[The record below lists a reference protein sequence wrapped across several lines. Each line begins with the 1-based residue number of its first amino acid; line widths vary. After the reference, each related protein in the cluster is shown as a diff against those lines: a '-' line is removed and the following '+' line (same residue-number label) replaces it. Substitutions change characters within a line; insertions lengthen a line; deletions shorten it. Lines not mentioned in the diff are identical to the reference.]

1 MQQHGKGQRTPSPL
15 PFQTIGEEIGNSILH
30 GLGVLLAIAGLVLLT
45 LRANGYLGGRGGG
58 APAVAILVIFTAS
71 MIILFLA
78 STLYHGIQHR
88 GAKRVFRILD
98 HSAIYVLIAGTYTPF
113 CLLGLRGAMG
123 WAYFG
128 AEWALAAAGISL
140 YASGVRF
147 IKKAEL
153 AIYII
158 MGWAIL
164 GGGFWLAR
172 VVPRKS
178 MILLIAGGAAYT
190 LGTFWYR
197 RKNRPMT
204 HVIWHVF
211 VLAGAALH
219 WWSIWF
225 MS

>member
-1 MQQHGKGQRTPSPL
+1 M
-15 PFQTIGEEIGNSILH
+15 GEEIGNSITH
-30 GLGVLLAIAGLVLLT
+30 GIGALLAAAGLVLLT

-58 APAVAILVIFTAS
+58 APVTASLVIFTAS

-78 STLYHGIQHR
+78 SALYHGIQR
-88 GAKRVFRILD
+88 PDAKRLLRILD
-98 HSAIYVLIAGTYTPF
+98 HSAIYLLIAGTYTPF
-113 CLLGLRGAMG
+113 SLLGFRGAVG

-128 AEWALAAAGISL
+128 AEWALAVTGISL

-153 AIYII
+153 AVYII

-164 GGGFWLAR
+164 GGGFWLSK
-172 VVPRKS
+172 VIPRES

-197 RKNRPMT
+197 KKGRPMT

-219 WWSIWF
+219 WWSVWF
-225 MS
+225 LS

>member
-1 MQQHGKGQRTPSPL
+1 MQQHRDGQKAPTPL
-15 PFQTIGEEIGNSILH
+15 PFQTIGEEIGNSVLH
-30 GLGVLLAIAGLVLLT
+30 GLGALLAVAGLVLLT
-45 LRANGYLGGRGGG
+45 LRANGHLGGRGGG
-58 APAVAILVIFTAS
+58 ALAVTTLVIFTAS
-71 MIILFLA
+71 MLILFLA

-113 CLLGLRGAMG
+113 SLLGFRGAMG
-123 WAYFG
+123 WTYFG

-140 YASGVRF
+140 YAAGVRF
-147 IKKAEL
+147 IKRAEL
-153 AIYII
+153 AVYVI
-158 MGWAIL
+158 MGWAIV

-172 VVPRKS
+172 VIPRRS
-178 MILLIAGGAAYT
+178 LILLIAGGAAYT
-190 LGTFWYR
+190 LGIFWYR

-219 WWSIWF
+219 WWSVWF
-225 MS
+225 LS

>member
-1 MQQHGKGQRTPSPL
+1 MQQHGKRQKTPSPL

-30 GLGVLLAIAGLVLLT
+30 GLGALLAIAGLVLLT
-45 LRANGYLGGRGGG
+45 LRANGYLGGKGGG
-58 APAVAILVIFTAS
+58 APVVTILVIFTAS
-71 MIILFLA
+71 MIILFLT

-98 HSAIYVLIAGTYTPF
+98 HSAIYILIAGTYTPF
-113 CLLGLRGAMG
+113 SLLGFQGAMG
-123 WAYFG
+123 WTYFG
-128 AEWALAAAGISL
+128 VEWALAVTGICL

-153 AIYII
+153 VIYVV
-158 MGWAIL
+158 MGWAIM
-164 GGGFWLAR
+164 GGGFWLSR
-172 VVPRKS
+172 VIPRES
-178 MILLIAGGAAYT
+178 MILLIAGGIAYT
-190 LGTFWYR
+190 LGIFWYR
-197 RKNRPMT
+197 RKGRYMT

-225 MS
+225 LS

>member
-1 MQQHGKGQRTPSPL
+1 MRQYDRQQNTSLSL
-15 PFQTIGEEIGNSILH
+15 PFQTVGEEIGNSVLH
-30 GLGVLLAIAGLVLLT
+30 GLGALLAVAGLVLLT
-45 LRANGYLGGRGGG
+45 LRANGHLGGRGGG
-58 APAVAILVIFTAS
+58 APVVITLVIFTAS

-98 HSAIYVLIAGTYTPF
+98 HSAIYILIAGTYTPF
-113 CLLGLRGAMG
+113 SLLGFRGAMG

-128 AEWALAAAGISL
+128 VEWALAVTGICL

-153 AIYII
+153 AVYII

-164 GGGFWLAR
+164 GGGFWLFR
-172 VVPRKS
+172 LIPRKS

-197 RKNRPMT
+197 KKGRPMT

-219 WWSIWF
+219 WWSVWF